1 VWPDADPPQAL
12 LEAELE
18 TGRTHQIRVHLGAP
32 RLSAR
37 RATTSTAI
45 SRGTRALAREG
56 LKRMFLHAHRIRF
69 AHPIDDR
76 EVVVEAPLPPELTA
90 YVARLDAVPMADP
103 VLFAPRRF
111 RFVVFDWD
119 GTLADS
125 TAIIALALQR
135 ACHDVGEP
143 VPGDVDARYVIG
155 LGLADAL
162 KHVAPGLRAE
172 RYPEL
177 ATRYRHHYFAHDGSI
192 PLFGGVRELLAEMDA
207 AGYLLGVATGKSR
220 AGLDRALAQHEVG
233 SFFAATRCA
242 DEGFAKP
249 HPDMLL
255 RLMDRVGVRPGQY
268 VDDRRTHAMTS
279 S

>member
-1 VWPDADPPQAL
+1 MPM
-12 LEAELE
+12 AEL
-18 TGRTHQIRVHLGAP
+18 
-32 RLSAR
+32 
-37 RATTSTAI
+37 RA
-45 SRGTRALAREG
+45 
-56 LKRMFLHAHRIRF
+56 F
-69 AHPIDDR
+69 A
-76 EVVVEAPLPPELTA
+76 A
-90 YVARLDAVPMADP
+90 
-103 VLFAPRRF
+103 RRF

-125 TAIIALALQR
+125 TAIIALALQQ
-135 ACHDVGEP
+135 ACGDVGEP

-162 KHVAPGLRAE
+162 KHVAPGLPAE

-177 ATRYRHHYFAHDGSI
+177 ATRYRHHYFAHDGTI
-192 PLFGGVRELLAEMDA
+192 PLFGGVRELLAEMDT

-255 RLMDRVGVRPGQY
+255 RLMDRVGVGP
-268 VDDRRTHAMTS
+268 DDTLMIGDTTHDLELARNAGVAALAVAYGAHPLAELMQQEPLATVHS
-279 S
+279 IPELRAWLAANA